1 MALHIMLKFLKRE
14 SDSEHKTRILFVV
27 RNRALAQFIALWVAH
42 RVEDPRERDET
53 LGRLWML
60 FAPLEDGPRRTTV
73 EDGLVC
79 FKKQS
84 RGGESMVFDMMV
96 ADEAHHL
103 YSEQAS
109 RDAIA
114 TYCGEQTRLLL
125 LCDISQSTGS
135 GIECLAGLGIATG
148 FDTTESTK
156 TVLSDSLF
164 VCVFICHPDPRASQ
178 PRYPEAEVLVLEQ
191 VVRSTKRIFMG
202 AMVRPL
208 CIPSSSLLSRGSLIN
223 CRFHAGLSVRRCEA
237 GDVLSPVHGQP
248 AQVAHLR
255 DGGREVR
262 VLLEVGARRDARHHA

>member
-27 RNRALAQFIALWVAH
+27 RNRALAQFIAVWVAH

-84 RGGESMVFDMMV
+84 RGGESMMFDMMV

-103 YSEQAS
+103 YSEQTS

-125 LCDISQSTGS
+125 LCDISQSMGS
-135 GIECLAGLGIATG
+135 GIECLAGLGITRG
-148 FDTTESTK
+148 FDTAESTN
-156 TVLSDSLF
+156 TVLTGSLF
-164 VCVFICHPDPRASQ
+164 VCVYLPPCPACFPTQIPRGGSG
-178 PRYPEAEVLVLEQ
+178 
-191 VVRSTKRIFMG
+191 G
-202 AMVRPL
+202 AGTGGAL
-208 CIPSSSLLSRGSLIN
+208 
-223 CRFHAGLSVRRCEA
+223 H
-237 GDVLSPVHGQP
+237 Q
-248 AQVAHLR
+248 AHLH
-255 DGGREVR
+255 GGHGASAHTVR
-262 VLLEVGARRDARHHA
+262 VLVDTTTR